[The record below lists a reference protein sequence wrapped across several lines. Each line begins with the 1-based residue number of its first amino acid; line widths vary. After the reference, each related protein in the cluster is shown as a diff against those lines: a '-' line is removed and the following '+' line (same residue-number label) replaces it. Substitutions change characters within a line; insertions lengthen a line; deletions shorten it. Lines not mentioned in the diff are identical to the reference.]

1 MKKIKDILKVSFL
14 LICTCIFS
22 QELPPIENYSPEEY
36 IAGSQ
41 NWDISQSLEK
51 YIYVGNNS
59 GLLEFNGATWK
70 LYPSPNGTIVRS
82 VNVVDNLIYTG
93 CYMEF
98 GYWEKDEFGNLNY
111 VSLSKKLAQPLIDDE
126 HFWNILK
133 FNDRILFQ
141 SLDRIYIYNTLD
153 ESFNIINSKTTKAA
167 LFKIGN
173 NIYFQRINEG
183 VYKIENGKPILV
195 SNHLILKKNTLT
207 GIFLVDKKIMFL
219 TEQGEFYF
227 LTGGDLIKWDI
238 IADKELSSINVYSSL
253 QLNDGSFMLGTISD
267 GVYHIGINGEFINKI
282 NRQKG
287 LNNNTVLSIY
297 QDFDQNIWLGLDKGI
312 GLINLN
318 SPFNIYNDFKGEI
331 GAVSSSIIFDNHLY
345 VGTNQ
350 GLFYKELNTQKD
362 FNFIENTKGQVW
374 CLKKIENTLFC
385 GHNSGTYIIDQKNA
399 KIISSFPGTWDI
411 RSVENN
417 NDLLVQGNYT
427 GLSILQKINDQ
438 WQIRNRI
445 EGFDISSR
453 YFELVDKD
461 KIIVNHEFKGIFE
474 LVINSDFSKV
484 LKINKIDPIGSGS
497 SLVIYKNDIV
507 YGSGNGVFKFNTKK
521 KEFLKDSVLSSKF
534 LSLDDMI
541 TGRLIFNN
549 KMDKLWGFS
558 DKNIICV
565 TPGKFDNTL
574 QSIKISVPNFFRE
587 SLGLLSFESITHLN
601 DENYLIGSSSGY
613 TILNLDNLDSKDCNV
628 KINSIEKEFQDT
640 INQRASLVQ
649 NNVFKANENSLY
661 FTFSVPEFD
670 KYTEVQYQYQLEG
683 LYDDW
688 SHLSYDPYISLN
700 NLPSGDYTFK
710 VRALIGNTFS
720 NNIDS
725 YSFEVE
731 RAWYFSNL
739 MKVIYFLLLIGFI
752 FLIHLNYKRHYNKKQ
767 QQIIG
772 QKQREFKL
780 ISLENEREIMRLK
793 NERLKNEVESKNREL
808 TISTMSIIKKNEILN
823 SIKKELILEHSEDVY
838 TQVIKTIDKNINN
851 KKDWEFIEDA
861 FNNADKDFLKKIK
874 EKHPDLTPN
883 DRRFCAYLRLNLSS
897 KEIAPLLNISVRSVE
912 IKRYRL
918 RKKLELPHEKSLIE
932 YILEV

>member
-1 MKKIKDILKVSFL
+1 MKKIKDILKVAFL

-59 GLLEFNGATWK
+59 GLLEFNGAVWK
-70 LYPSPNGTIVRS
+70 LYPSPNGTIIRS

-111 VSLSKKLAQPLIDDE
+111 VSLSKKLEQPLIDDE

-153 ESFNIINSKTTKAA
+153 GSFNIINSKTTKAA

-173 NIYFQRINEG
+173 NIYFQKINEG
-183 VYKIENGKPILV
+183 IYKIENGKPVVV
-195 SNHLILKKNTLT
+195 SNHPILKKNTLT
-207 GIFLVDKKIMFL
+207 GIFLVDKKILFL

-227 LTGGDLIKWDI
+227 LTGEGLIKWDI
-238 IADKELSSINVYSSL
+238 VADKELSSINVYSSL
-253 QLNDGSFMLGTISD
+253 QLNDGTLMLGTISD
-267 GVYHIGINGEFINKI
+267 GVYHVGINGEFINKI

-287 LNNNTVLSIY
+287 LINNTVLSIY
-297 QDFDQNIWLGLDKGI
+297 QDYDHNIWLGLDKGI

-318 SPFNIYNDFKGEI
+318 SPFSIYNDFKGKI
-331 GAVSSSIIFDNHLY
+331 GAVSSSIIFDDHLY
-345 VGTNQ
+345 IGTNQ
-350 GLFYKELNTQKD
+350 GLYYKELNAQKD
-362 FNFIENTKGQVW
+362 FTFIENTKGQVW
-374 CLKKIENTLFC
+374 CLKQIDNTLFC

-399 KIISSFPGTWDI
+399 KKISSFPGTWDI

-417 NDLLVQGNYT
+417 KDLLVQGNYT
-427 GLSILQKINDQ
+427 GLSILQKSNDQ

-453 YFELVDKD
+453 YFELVDND
-461 KIIVNHEFKGIFE
+461 KIIVNHEFKGVFE
-474 LVINSDFSKV
+474 LLIDSELSKV

-497 SLVIYKNDIV
+497 SLVKYKNDIV
-507 YGSGNGVFKFNTKK
+507 YSSRNGVFKFNTKK
-521 KEFLKDSVLSSKF
+521 KEFLKDSVISSKF
-534 LSLDDMI
+534 FNLDDMM
-541 TGRLIFNN
+541 TGRLIFND
-549 KMDKLWGFS
+549 KKDKLWGFS

-574 QSIKISVPNFFRE
+574 QSINISVPNFFRE

-613 TILNLDNLDSKDCNV
+613 TILNLDNLDSKDYTV
-628 KINSIEKEFQDT
+628 KINSIEKEFLDAD
-640 INQRASLVQ
+640 NQRASLVQ
-649 NNVFKANENSLY
+649 NNVFRANENSLN
-661 FTFSVPEFD
+661 FAFSVPEYD

-683 LYDDW
+683 LFDDW
-688 SHLSYDPYISLN
+688 SHLSYDSNISLN
-700 NLPSGDYTFK
+700 NLPSGDYTFR

-725 YSFEVE
+725 YSFEIE

-739 MKVIYFLLLIGFI
+739 MRVIYFLILSGFI
-752 FLIHLNYKRHYNKKQ
+752 LLIHLYYKRHYNKKQ
-767 QQIIG
+767 QQIVD
-772 QKQREFKL
+772 QKQKEFKL
-780 ISLENEREIMRLK
+780 TSLENEQEIMRLK
-793 NERLKNEVESKNREL
+793 NEQLKNEVESKNREL

-838 TQVIKTIDKNINN
+838 SQVIKTIDKNINN
-851 KKDWEFIEDA
+851 KKDWEFLEEA
-861 FNNADKDFLKKIK
+861 FNNADKNFLKKIK
-874 EKHPDLTPN
+874 KLHPELTPN
-883 DRRFCAYLRLNLSS
+883 DLRFCAYLRLNLSS